1 MTALHDTTGHDAG
14 FSADFFASRLQGRA
28 LELHDESSTMHISHD
43 YTVLEVESETGTG
56 GDDTEVVVS
65 VCI

>member
-28 LELHDESSTMHISHD
+28 LELHDGSYTIHISRD
-43 YTVLEVESETGTG
+43 CTVLETETKTGTG

-65 VCI
+65 VCL